1 MKEQETPSWAIIEE
15 RWPIGTK
22 LIAKVKKVT
31 EKCVT
36 VTLEGGVTGLISRNE
51 LSWRKLNPKEII
63 KKDESIEAQ
72 VLKIDRDR
80 KVVMLGHKQLTPHP
94 WDSLKKDLKT
104 GDKVKG
110 KVVRITDHIAYV
122 EIAPGIEGIVDI
134 TNITWSPCPFSHSA
148 REYVQLGEKVKVKI
162 LALNR
167 ATHEM
172 DLGIKQLKN
181 AQWDNVEKRY
191 PVGSRH
197 TAKVLDIDSNNSNIY
212 VELEKGIEGIL
223 DNNDLSWTILNSK
236 AAEVIHKGLTI
247 EVKVLEIDKERHW
260 MRLGHKQLE
269 KNPWFTYEKIYTIN
283 SIHLGTIIEAMD
295 KGAVVALNK
304 GGAGFA
310 TPKDLCKED
319 GSLAEEGEVLPFMVT
334 DFNRRFH
341 RIILSHTKT
350 WEQRGYRS

>member
-110 KVVRITDHIAYV
+110 KVVR
-122 EIAPGIEGIVDI
+122 
-134 TNITWSPCPFSHSA
+134 NWA
-148 REYVQLGEKVKVKI
+148 RK
-162 LALNR
+162 
-167 ATHEM
+167 
-172 DLGIKQLKN
+172 
-181 AQWDNVEKRY
+181 
-191 PVGSRH
+191 
-197 TAKVLDIDSNNSNIY
+197 
-212 VELEKGIEGIL
+212 
-223 DNNDLSWTILNSK
+223 
-236 AAEVIHKGLTI
+236 
-247 EVKVLEIDKERHW
+247 
-260 MRLGHKQLE
+260 
-269 KNPWFTYEKIYTIN
+269 
-283 SIHLGTIIEAMD
+283 
-295 KGAVVALNK
+295 
-304 GGAGFA
+304 
-310 TPKDLCKED
+310 
-319 GSLAEEGEVLPFMVT
+319 
-334 DFNRRFH
+334 
-341 RIILSHTKT
+341 
-350 WEQRGYRS
+350 